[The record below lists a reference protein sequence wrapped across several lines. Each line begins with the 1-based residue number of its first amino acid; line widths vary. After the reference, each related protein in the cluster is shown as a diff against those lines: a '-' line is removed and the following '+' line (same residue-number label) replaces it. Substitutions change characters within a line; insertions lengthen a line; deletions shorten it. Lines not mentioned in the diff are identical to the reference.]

1 MGQQQLLLIILV
13 TIIIGVATVVAINT
27 MGETTLSA
35 NLDSVRQDLA
45 RIAVSAQ
52 GYYQKPEMLGG
63 GNKSFNPN
71 GNPVNFRL
79 LNFPG
84 TITSD
89 PMVAYNQNGTYVLS
103 GQSATEFLITSYPS
117 AYPGYVEGEPNPDA
131 VYSMVARVSA
141 DEIDIALPGGE
152 LP

>member
-35 NLDSVRQDLA
+35 NLDSVRQDMA

-63 GNKSFNPN
+63 GGKSFNPN

-89 PMVAYNQNGTYVLS
+89 PMIAYNHHATYVLS
-103 GQSATEFLITSYPS
+103 SHSDTEFLITAYPS
-117 AYPGYVEGEPNPDA
+117 AYPDYVEGEANPNPL
-131 VYSMVARVSA
+131 YSMIARVGI
-141 DEIDIALPGGE
+141 DELDIALPGGD